1 MKVDRLSV
9 TMEAELGQAVRQE
22 AARCGT
28 SVSGWLSEA
37 AAARVRNERLGAALE
52 AWQAEDGPFAE
63 EDLEWACGVLGVDRE
78 DLRSGS

>member
-22 AARCGT
+22 AARSGT

-37 AAARVRNERLGAALE
+37 AAARVRNERLGAALQ
-52 AWQAEDGPFAE
+52 AWEAEDGPPSE
-63 EDLEWACGVLGVDRE
+63 EHFEWAYRVLGIDSEDR
-78 DLRSGS
+78 RSGS